1 MSAQLPRPGKLAL
14 AHQQQHQ
21 RARLLAGV
29 DALRAPIVPSRV
41 HHGLAPLTPS
51 FVDCANR
58 ANQRSAEK
66 LLLQAVATAAEKTLS
81 PINEIESPPAL
92 PPFVERVVGGDNV
105 TGVGEVIQTTVV
117 RQSSM
122 FDTEL
127 DKIPDPFFVAQPIAC
142 VAQSAMKLC
151 KC

>member
-14 AHQQQHQ
+14 ASQWQHQ
-21 RARLLAGV
+21 RARLLVDV
-29 DALRAPIVPSRV
+29 DASRAPIVPSCV
-41 HHGLAPLTPS
+41 HHGSALSTPS
-51 FVDCANR
+51 SVDCANR

-105 TGVGEVIQTTVV
+105 SGIGEVIQTTVV
-117 RQSSM
+117 
-122 FDTEL
+122 
-127 DKIPDPFFVAQPIAC
+127 
-142 VAQSAMKLC
+142 
-151 KC
+151 